1 MTVDARYCPRC
12 ASALPG
18 PPPISCTKCGY
29 ALWVNPKPTGTVII
43 VENGL
48 FLAVRRS
55 RPPREG
61 WWDLPGG
68 FCDGWE
74 LPADAAIR
82 EAREEL
88 GLTVRLDTFVGMYL
102 GRYLYQGEMLPVL
115 DCFWLA
121 SIVDGEI
128 RLDPVEASEYG
139 WLSLQDPPELAFTTM
154 DAAIVAARSCLESS
168 QAGK

>member
-12 ASALPG
+12 ALALPG
-18 PPPISCTKCGY
+18 RPPTVCVGCGY
-29 ALWVNPKPTGTVII
+29 ALFVNPKPTGTVII
-43 VENGL
+43 VQDGE
-48 FLAVRRS
+48 FLAVRRAM
-55 RPPREG
+55 PPREG

-74 LPADAAIR
+74 LPADAAVR

-88 GLTVRLDTFVGMYL
+88 GVTVRLDRFVGMYL
-102 GRYLYQGEMLPVL
+102 GQYDYQNELLPVV

-128 RLDPVEASEYG
+128 SLDPHEATEYT
-139 WLSLQDPPELAFTTM
+139 WLSLWEPPELAFPTM
-154 DAAIVAARSCLESS
+154 DAAIVTVRTSLESS
-168 QAGK
+168 GLGK

>member
-1 MTVDARYCPRC
+1 M
-12 ASALPG
+12 
-18 PPPISCTKCGY
+18 
-29 ALWVNPKPTGTVII
+29 
-43 VENGL
+43 
-48 FLAVRRS
+48 RRA

-74 LPADAAIR
+74 HPADAAVR

-88 GLTVRLDTFVGMYL
+88 GVAVRLDRFVGMYL
-102 GRYLYQGEMLPVL
+102 GRYAYQGETLPVL

-128 RLDPVEASEYG
+128 SLDPHEATEYT
-139 WLSLQDPPELAFTTM
+139 WLPLRGATRAGLRNHGRGDLACPDEFG
-154 DAAIVAARSCLESS
+154 VAQVSGSNGASVP
-168 QAGK
+168 